1 MNRYMAK
8 HDELIRDF
16 HITIEQVT
24 PEFSRVS
31 MPLQDGVRNASKAAH
46 GGAIFTLAD
55 VAFGSAANCESPTMV
70 VSLNASIEYLRPG
83 LVGPLVAE
91 ARRTHGGKNLVR
103 YDVHVMDG
111 NGEVIAQ
118 MLTTG
123 ARTKLTPPVE
133 SN

>member
-1 MNRYMAK
+1 MNMYMAT

-16 HITIEQVT
+16 HMTILEASS
-24 PEFSRVS
+24 EYARVS
-31 MPLQDGVRNASKAAH
+31 MPLQDGVRNAMGAAH
-46 GGAIFTLAD
+46 GGAIFALAD
-55 VAFGSAANCESPTMV
+55 VAFGSAANCESETAV

-91 ARRTHGGKNLVR
+91 ARLTHGGKRLVR

-123 ARTKLTPPVE
+123 SVTHISLPQ
-133 SN
+133 

>member
-1 MNRYMAK
+1 MNTYMAE

-16 HITIEQVT
+16 HITIEKAT
-24 PEFSRVS
+24 PEHSRVS
-31 MPLQDGVRNASKAAH
+31 MPLGDGVRNAAKAAH

-55 VAFGSAANCESPTMV
+55 VAFGTAANCESPTMV

-91 ARRTHGGKNLVR
+91 ARCTHSGKNLVR

-123 ARTKLTPPVE
+123 ARTKLSFPG
-133 SN
+133 